1 MFQQVKPIEL
11 MVQELSKLPGIGK
24 KSAQRLAYHIVSMP
38 AENVRRLA
46 NAILEGRQN
55 IRFCEI
61 CGNYSVELLCDV
73 CSNDARNRSMICVV
87 RDPRDVAAMERVQDY
102 KGLYHVLHGVLSPM
116 DNIGPSDLN
125 IKSLLTRLSDGEVK
139 EVIVATNPDIE
150 GEATA
155 SYLARLIKPMDV
167 KVTRIAYGVPIG
179 SDLEYADEVTLA
191 KALEGR
197 REI

>member
-1 MFQQVKPIEL
+1 MYEQVKPIEF

-38 AENVRRLA
+38 VENVRRLA
-46 NAILEGRQN
+46 NALLEGRQN
-55 IRFCEI
+55 IRFCEV
-61 CGNYSVELLCDV
+61 CGNYSVEPKCDI
-73 CSNDARNRSMICVV
+73 CSNDSRNRSIICVV

-125 IKSLLTRLSDGEVK
+125 IRSLLTRLSDGEVK

>member
-61 CGNYSVELLCDV
+61 CGNYSVEPLCDIV
-73 CSNDARNRSMICVV
+73 SNDARNRSMICVV

-125 IKSLLTRLSDGEVK
+125 K
-139 EVIVATNPDIE
+139 VALNSPFRWR
-150 GEATA
+150 G
-155 SYLARLIKPMDV
+155 
-167 KVTRIAYGVPIG
+167 
-179 SDLEYADEVTLA
+179 
-191 KALEGR
+191 
-197 REI
+197 

>member
-1 MFQQVKPIEL
+1 MYEQVKPIEL

-46 NAILEGRQN
+46 NALLEGRQN
-55 IRFCEI
+55 IRFCEV
-61 CGNYSVELLCDV
+61 CGNYSVEPKCDI
-73 CSNDARNRSMICVV
+73 CSNDSRNRSIICVV

-125 IKSLLTRLSDGEVK
+125 IRSLLTRLSDGEVK
-139 EVIVATNPDIE
+139 EVIVATNPNIE